1 MRRFSFQDTIVL
13 VNGVELT
20 GWDEGDDVIA
30 IARNN
35 DSISHKTGASGE
47 MMVSVSADKSGT
59 ATFKLQQTSPSNR
72 YLSQLMDAQEAGG
85 SQFVPISFR
94 FQDTYRQDM
103 ASGAA
108 GYLKRPSDMTRG
120 AAGNTQ
126 EWAVVVERLDMLY
139 GDVTPDA
146 AAIFGLAQ

>member
-1 MRRFSFQDTIVL
+1 MRRFSFTDTIVL

-30 IARNN
+30 IARNT
-35 DSISHKTGASGE
+35 DSISHKIGADGT
-47 MMVSVSADKSGT
+47 MMASISAYKSGT
-59 ATFKLQQTSPSNR
+59 ATFKLQQTSPANR
-72 YLSQLMDAQEAGG
+72 YLSQLMDAQEASG
-85 SQFVPISFR
+85 SQFVPINFR

-103 ASGAA
+103 AAGTT

-120 AAGNTQ
+120 AQAGTQ

-139 GDVTPDA
+139 GDVPPDA
-146 AAIFGLAQ
+146 SAIFGLSQ